1 MCSADLWNSKK
12 YVDMTAITFVRVDLM
27 RRSLFSSE
35 TVAIVF
41 VLLLFVCLFVCLFSK
56 TADIVVT
63 LQDKK
68 LTENKRYREMQSQT
82 EKI

>member
-35 TVAIVF
+35 TAAIVF
-41 VLLLFVCLFVCLFSK
+41 VLLLFVCLFSR

-63 LQDKK
+63 LQDKR

>member
-1 MCSADLWNSKK
+1 MELK

-41 VLLLFVCLFVCLFSK
+41 VLLLFVCLFSRTV
-56 TADIVVT
+56 DIVVT

-82 EKI
+82 GKI